1 MNKKSEITPEDATEN
16 DRNIFLAPLE
26 KTKVFPEGIVEYF
39 KKKFGDKIID
49 SRIVKRKIGVK
60 KNEQNIVWFRVER
73 SVFKD
78 AVKHLC
84 GLQFPH
90 LSVVSG
96 NDVGE
101 NIELIY
107 HFTVNYGEH
116 LKEIPVNISVE
127 VPKNDL
133 RIPTICDII
142 PGALITEREK
152 QEMLG
157 VKVENIPD
165 SRRIFLPDDFPDGV
179 YPWRKDEKGIP
190 ENMIKKLWE
199 EKK

>member
-1 MNKKSEITPEDATEN
+1 MNKKSEITPE
-16 DRNIFLAPLE
+16 
-26 KTKVFPEGIVEYF
+26 GIVEYF
-39 KKKFGDKIID
+39 KNQFGDKVID
-49 SRIVKRKIGVK
+49 FRVEKRKIGVK
-60 KNEQNIVWFRVER
+60 KNEQKMVWFRVER

-78 AVKHLC
+78 AVKHLLD
-84 GLQFPH
+84 LQFPH

-116 LKEIPVNISVE
+116 LREIPVNISVE

-133 RIPTICDII
+133 KIPTICDLI
-142 PGALITEREK
+142 PGALVTEREK

-157 VKVENIPD
+157 ITVESIPD
-165 SRRIFLPDDFPDGV
+165 SRRMFLPDDFPENV

>member
-1 MNKKSEITPEDATEN
+1 MNKKLEIIPEDSTEN
-16 DRNIFLAPLE
+16 DRNSFLAPLE
-26 KTKVFPEGIVEYF
+26 KPKVFPEGIIEYF
-39 KKKFGDKIID
+39 KKRFGDKIIED
-49 SRIVKRKIGVK
+49 RVEKRKISVK

-78 AVKHLC
+78 AVKHLLD
-84 GLQFPH
+84 LQFPH

-127 VPKNDL
+127 VSKNDL

-142 PGALITEREK
+142 PGALVTEREK

-157 VKVENIPD
+157 VKVENMPD
-165 SRRIFLPDDFPDGV
+165 SGRMFLPDDFPENV